1 MKKIILLSFFLFA
14 GITAFAQAP
23 AKTKSQFLFIIRFK
37 ADFKPASDDAVK
49 NNIKHWQDYMG
60 NLVQSGSLVAGYRP
74 ANEGLTI
81 NGTAKELKTTPY
93 ISNNELVSSVLII
106 SAVDMDAAKTIADKC
121 PVFEFGGSVEVRA
134 MLNTAGQ

>member
-1 MKKIILLSFFLFA
+1 MKKIALLLILLFA
-14 GITAFAQAP
+14 GTTLFGQAP

-49 NNIKHWQDYMG
+49 KNIKAWQDYMG
-60 NLVQSGSLVAGYRP
+60 SLAQSGSIVAGYRP

-81 NGTAKELKTTPY
+81 KGTAKELESTPFVG
-93 ISNNELVSSVLII
+93 NGELVSSVLII
-106 SAVDMDAAKTIADKC
+106 RAIDMDDAKAIADKC

-134 MLNTAGQ
+134 IMDTAK

>member
-1 MKKIILLSFFLFA
+1 MKKLTLLFVLMFA
-14 GITAFAQAP
+14 GINLFAQAP

-49 NNIKHWQDYMG
+49 KNIKAWQDYMG
-60 NLVQSGSLVAGYRP
+60 SLAQSGSIVAGYRP

-81 NGTAKELKTTPY
+81 KGTAKELESTPFVG
-93 ISNNELVSSVLII
+93 NGELVSSVLII
-106 SAVDMDAAKTIADKC
+106 RAIDMDDAKAIADKC

-134 MLNTAGQ
+134 IMDTAK